1 MTKDQEFLE
10 AYSENSEMYKIEI
23 FAKNIKY
30 WIYYLFSR
38 KVLP

>member
-23 FAKNIKY
+23 FAKNIKN
-30 WIYYLFSR
+30 
-38 KVLP
+38 

>member
-10 AYSENSEMYKIEI
+10 AYSENNEMYKIEI

-30 WIYYLFSR
+30 
-38 KVLP
+38 